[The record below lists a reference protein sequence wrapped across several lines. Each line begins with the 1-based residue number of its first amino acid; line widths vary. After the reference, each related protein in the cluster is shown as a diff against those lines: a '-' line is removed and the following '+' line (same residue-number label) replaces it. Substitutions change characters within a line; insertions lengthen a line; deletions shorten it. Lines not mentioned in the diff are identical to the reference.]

1 MTPLLRLLLIAAAMT
16 ALLAIMV
23 ANQANARAGGTE
35 IRLAMEP
42 VDPRDLLL
50 GHYVELVT
58 PLQRLDTSQFGDDGG
73 HVYERGDRVYVGLE
87 TDSDGSSR
95 PVSLHASAP
104 GGMFVEGRVRYA
116 SNAGDEPGQWLTVH
130 YNIERY
136 FASPEAALELE
147 DFRNERRLRLVVS
160 VSESGSA
167 VIKGLEIDGEDH
179 LDTLF

>member
-1 MTPLLRLLLIAAAMT
+1 MKPLLRLVLIAAAMT
-16 ALLAIMV
+16 ALLVFMV
-23 ANQANARAGGTE
+23 VNQANARAGGTE
-35 IRLAMEP
+35 IRLTMEP

-58 PLQRLDTSQFGDDGG
+58 PLQRLDTSQFGDAGG
-73 HVYERGDRVYVGLE
+73 HAFRRGHRIWVRLE
-87 TDSDGSSR
+87 TDGEGSSQ
-95 PVSLHASAP
+95 PLSLHASPP
-104 GGMFVEGRVRYA
+104 GGSFIEGRVRYA
-116 SNAGDEPGQWLTVH
+116 SDNGDEPGQWLTVH

-147 DFRNERRLRLVVS
+147 ALRNERRLRLVVS
-160 VSESGSA
+160 VSESGAA